1 MQNMLSISATRPHKK
16 TELAMYSDMFYE
28 SKLKASCDA
37 EWRTSLR
44 SGVRSKDRI
53 SFIKTFLQERYKNEP
68 DDVKT
73 EVRLRCETVYEEAM
87 KSWNERADWSAT
99 AEGFDA

>member
-1 MQNMLSISATRPHKK
+1 MQNMLSISATRPRKK

-28 SKLKASCDA
+28 SKLKATCDA
-37 EWRTSLR
+37 QWQSSLR

-53 SFIKTFLQERYKNEP
+53 SFIKTFLQEHYKNEP
-68 DDVKT
+68 DEVKT
-73 EVRLRCETVYEEAM
+73 EVRQRCKATYDEAM

-99 AEGFDA
+99 AEGFNA